1 MTETTQSQSTIPV
14 RNQWWD
20 VWDQFKT
27 HRGAVIGGAFLIFIT
42 LFVLLG
48 PYLWQV
54 DAQKLDIRNK
64 DMRPFYIGLFAD
76 VKWSWSRPLGT
87 DHLGRDIMANL
98 VQGGQISK

>member
-1 MTETTQSQSTIPV
+1 MTETTQSQEAIPV

-48 PYLWQV
+48 P
-54 DAQKLDIRNK
+54 
-64 DMRPFYIGLFAD
+64 
-76 VKWSWSRPLGT
+76 
-87 DHLGRDIMANL
+87 
-98 VQGGQISK
+98 